1 MIRGAG
7 SFNLLQD
14 KNIVVSVLVQS
25 VAVMLETLLAIVKM
39 LARLDLL
46 WIVAE

>member
-14 KNIVVSVLVQS
+14 KIIIVSVLVQS